1 MPEHKFRIG
10 QMVRLQRD
18 PAMSATGSFKVVRQL
33 PATADGA
40 LHYRL
45 KGVHEAHERVAAE
58 RQLASAQG
66 GPSATRHR

>member
-1 MPEHKFRIG
+1 MADHKFRIG
-10 QMVRLQRD
+10 QIVRLQRD
-18 PAMSATGSFKVVRQL
+18 SAMSATGAFEVVRQL

-58 RQLASAQG
+58 HQLASAQG
-66 GPSATRHR
+66 GASATRHK